1 MIFLSCYKIVAWLK
15 ILKWGPV
22 FLEGSLKG
30 TVFSF
35 SCLSKLYNTC
45 STHCIG
51 FLKLDHFSF
60 FFFLWFIHLSQR
72 NFYWNT
78 IIFLIVRENDLSSQ
92 DQGEDIS
99 MQSWRGL
106 ILSSWFTSKQPVFS
120 GMELKSQRKKWM
132 RKLSKDFIIF
142 SWSAN
147 KCIFHHAFQLF
158 CFLLIYCSLGEQFSA
173 TNTIL

>member
-1 MIFLSCYKIVAWLK
+1 MIFLSCYKIVAWLQ
-15 ILKWGPV
+15 ILKWGLV

-30 TVFSF
+30 IVFSF
-35 SCLSKLYNTC
+35 SCLSKWYSTY

-60 FFFLWFIHLSQR
+60 FFSLWFIHLSQR

-78 IIFLIVRENDLSSQ
+78 IIFLIVREDDLSSQ
-92 DQGEDIS
+92 DHGEDIS
-99 MQSWRGL
+99 MQSQGGL

-132 RKLSKDFIIF
+132 RKLSKDSLYFLGVPISAFFIVLSNCF
-142 SWSAN
+142 
-147 KCIFHHAFQLF
+147 AFL
-158 CFLLIYCSLGEQFSA
+158 
-173 TNTIL
+173 